1 MKILG
6 SSRVSLISLVIN
18 YEVLEDPDVRGDE
31 SGEEG
36 EEERELRPGGPGRD
50 SLQSASQ
57 ARRYIKERAK

>member
-50 SLQSASQ
+50 PLQSAPQ